1 MTNSTPA
8 DRGLG
13 KGGHPW
19 EEIPA
24 RTMLVEESVLADQ
37 VLDSIKGVDPFSRN
51 NPYRKVFIDN
61 NISSATWNFVGCVDD
76 KESELKLR
84 LVSECLLSRNV
95 STRRE
100 MVLCRYVG
108 GLRFVAMY
116 SILSLLDESDEE
128 IIGTLKKAKF

>member
-1 MTNSTPA
+1 
-8 DRGLG
+8 
-13 KGGHPW
+13 
-19 EEIPA
+19 
-24 RTMLVEESVLADQ
+24 MLVEESVLADQ

-61 NISSATWNFVGCVDD
+61 NISSVTWNFVGCVDD

-100 MVLCRYVG
+100 MVLCRQVG
-108 GLRFVAMY
+108 GLQFVAMY
-116 SILSLLDESDEE
+116 SILSLLGESDEE
-128 IIGTLKKAKF
+128 IIGTLKKTKF